1 MCYSIYNER
10 EAQGFPEP
18 RRERTMFEAM
28 VKVNG
33 IGHVEFFERVAEAI
47 RWIREFYGNAREW
60 YIYDGD
66 GNLYP
71 YHC

>member
-1 MCYSIYNER
+1 
-10 EAQGFPEP
+10 
-18 RRERTMFEAM
+18 MFEAM

-47 RWIREFYGNAREW
+47 RWIREFYGKVCEW
-60 YIYDGD
+60 YIYDVD